1 MATTDRSPG
10 QPMREKLFTR
20 DPSMVFRRIADECIL
35 VPIRKNVG
43 DVESIYTL
51 NDVGAQVWE
60 LIDGERRVEEIR
72 DQIVAEFEVSPGET
86 EDDLAIL
93 LQQLDEIGAI
103 REVTADDA

>member
-1 MATTDRSPG
+1 MLDT
-10 QPMREKLFTR
+10 LFAR

-43 DVESIYTL
+43 DVESLYTL

-60 LIDGERRVEEIR
+60 LIDGERRVKEIR
-72 DQIVAEFEVSPGET
+72 DQIVATFEVSPAEA
-86 EDDLAIL
+86 EDDLITL

-103 REVTADDA
+103 QEMPVDGT